1 MSESFLSAVMDG
13 LVCVERRFDAFVE
26 AVRVGSGDAVDG
38 DECVLRRRGAK
49 DLSPC
54 LARVRHVRCT
64 DHRWIDRCAA
74 PDKAGG

>member
-49 DLSPC
+49 DLVTVLGTSPTRQMYGPS
-54 LARVRHVRCT
+54 L
-64 DHRWIDRCAA
+64 D
-74 PDKAGG
+74 